1 MNVVFKAGYRA
12 LEIVR
17 DEGLNLEQVRVIAG
31 AAGGPK
37 WLVLYQLDRLLITEF
52 FQKLVPPVFLLGS
65 SIGSWRFTTYCT
77 ESPLETLD
85 SFFELYMDQ
94 RFSLKPSEEEVSFV
108 AREILDNFLSPSDV
122 EYVFKN
128 QLFRLNVFAVRTPW
142 LGGYDNRI
150 LLSGYV
156 LMLFL
161 ANCIDRRLLGVFM
174 DRVLFAD
181 SRNPVPLDL
190 NGDTIPIKL
199 LNLTAD
205 NLRAVLLASGSIPL
219 VMNGVRN
226 IPGAAVGT
234 YRDGGL
240 FDYHLDLPYK
250 LGDNELV
257 FFPHYSEDIIP
268 GWFDKRLNRKPSKEH
283 MKNVLLVAPSRTFVE
298 KLPMKKIPDRNDFY
312 FFGTDIDS
320 RKAYWNSVVE
330 MTKQFVDEF
339 AEAILSGKI
348 KDMVKPL

>member
-1 MNVVFKAGYRA
+1 MNVAFKAGYRA
-12 LEIVR
+12 LEIIK
-17 DEGLNLEQVRVIAG
+17 DEGLDFKRVRVIAG

-37 WLVLYQLDRLLITEF
+37 WLALYQFDKLFMSEF

-85 SFFELYMDQ
+85 KFFELYMDQ
-94 RFSLKPSEEEVSFV
+94 RFSPKPSKEEVSKV
-108 AREILDNFLSPSDV
+108 AREILDGFLFPSDV

-128 QLFRLNVFAVRTPW
+128 QLFRLNIFAVKTPC
-142 LGGYDNRI
+142 LGEYDNRI

-161 ANCIDRRLLGVFM
+161 ANCIDRKLLGFFM
-174 DRVLFAD
+174 DRILFTD

-190 NGDTIPIKL
+190 RGDTIPIKS
-199 LNLTAD
+199 LNLTKD
-205 NLRAVLLASGSIPL
+205 NLKAVLLASGSIPL

-226 IPGAAVGT
+226 IPGAAAGT

-240 FDYHLDLPYK
+240 FDYHLDLPYS
-250 LGDNELV
+250 LNDDELV
-257 FFPHYSEDIIP
+257 LFPHYSEDIIP

-283 MKNVLLVAPSRTFVE
+283 MKNVLLIAPSRTFVK
-298 KLPMKKIPDRNDFY
+298 KLPMGKIPDRNDFY
-312 FFGTDIDS
+312 FFGTDVDS
-320 RKAYWNSVVE
+320 RKAYWSSVVE

-348 KDMVKPL
+348 REMVKVL